1 MIARPF
7 EDVSPSDIET
17 LIASRVAE
25 HRTLEYKRQ
34 LPADTKDG
42 SHELLADISSFAN
55 AQGGDIIYGIEERLG
70 LPVAIHGITVEDRD
84 ATQLKLENQLYAG
97 IEPRLPGLRTRWID
111 CGDEGFVF
119 LVRVPSSTIAPHRV
133 ISGKS
138 NAFYG
143 RKSNGRYP
151 MDTAELRQAFLASE
165 ALPVRMKAL
174 HMEAVDAASRG
185 EMPIGIGDD
194 PRAVLSLIPLTFFQQ
209 PQDLDITPENA
220 LMPLRP
226 DGHAEPILM
235 IEGILIHNIPH
246 RTPATRA
253 YALTHRSGR
262 IDMAWTIGREHDPV
276 RRPIKLISPEIFE
289 SGVRDAAISG
299 AARLQPLGVEGPWQV
314 HVTLSGIKDY
324 PLGLAGVPRSDPAWR
339 DEVSLPAIQIE
350 RMNRAALLPLLRT
363 FWLAFGLNRPE
374 DPDDQRE

>member
-34 LPADTKDG
+34 LPAETKDG

-55 AQGGDIIYGIEERLG
+55 AQGGDILYGVEERLG
-70 LPVAIHGITVEDRD
+70 LPVAIRGIDVESRD

-97 IEPRLPGLRTRWID
+97 IEPRLPGLHSRWID
-111 CGDEGFVF
+111 CGDNGFVF
-119 LVRVPSSTIAPHRV
+119 LIRVPSSTIAPHRV

-174 HMEAVDAASRG
+174 HMEAVDAANRG
-185 EMPIGIGDD
+185 DMPIGIGDD
-194 PRAVLSLIPLTFFQQ
+194 PRAVLSLIPLTFFRQ
-209 PQDLDITPENA
+209 PHDLDITPENA
-220 LMPLRP
+220 LLPHGP

-235 IEGILIHNIPH
+235 IEGILFHNVPH
-246 RTPATRA
+246 RTPATRS
-253 YALTHRSGR
+253 YALPIAAGGSTWPGRSAANMTRCGGRSSSFHR
-262 IDMAWTIGREHDPV
+262 
-276 RRPIKLISPEIFE
+276 
-289 SGVRDAAISG
+289 
-299 AARLQPLGVEGPWQV
+299 
-314 HVTLSGIKDY
+314 
-324 PLGLAGVPRSDPAWR
+324 RS
-339 DEVSLPAIQIE
+339 S
-350 RMNRAALLPLLRT
+350 RAASATRPYRVPLVSNP
-363 FWLAFGLNRPE
+363 LASRALGRCL
-374 DPDDQRE
+374 